1 MARPAVAASPILRTA
16 PLEALLWSSAAAAS
30 VWIQAATVAVASAAM
45 WAARWQQWA
54 GGPHLSLSGG
64 GRRTGRTTDHRL
76 APLLRVLMPSRTSA

>member
-1 MARPAVAASPILRTA
+1 MELGGGSVSVDSGGDSGCGVGGNVGRSVAAR
-16 PLEALLWSSAAAAS
+16 
-30 VWIQAATVAVASAAM
+30 
-45 WAARWQQWA
+45 WA